1 MSALREKLLAIVA
14 SYATGD
20 TAGLADAKSLRELP
34 VDSVG
39 MLGVLDEIE
48 DEFGIKIGEGLQPET
63 TIDDFEALVAGLIA
77 ARDA

>member
-1 MSALREKLLAIVA
+1 MSELREKLLAIVA

-20 TAGLADAKSLRELP
+20 ASGLAAAKTLRELP

-39 MLGVLDEIE
+39 LLGVLDEIE
-48 DEFGIKIGEGLQPET
+48 DEYGIKIGEGLQPET
-63 TIDDFEALVAGLIA
+63 TIDDFEARIAGLIA